1 MRPEPSVHGY
11 CDAAQPNR
19 KRLLFGWT
27 KLEEKQ
33 LRITTHL
40 SVRQKNKTRVT
51 PSSVPKKGPV
61 CRRVALFGEDT
72 PFVYASE
79 SYTRGQD
86 RPPEAKPA
94 SPPAPP
100 LPSRSEGHE
109 ASESGLASAKSWP
122 LTGSELS
129 RFSAQCR
136 CFTLNHRGRRL
147 SEKKS
152 MCGFIGLPAPFLEL
166 YDGVGA
172 IARTGFR
179 QFSVSLGPGCSGAG
193 MLLQRCFSVELC

>member
-1 MRPEPSVHGY
+1 M
-11 CDAAQPNR
+11 
-19 KRLLFGWT
+19 
-27 KLEEKQ
+27 
-33 LRITTHL
+33 
-40 SVRQKNKTRVT
+40 
-51 PSSVPKKGPV
+51 PKKGPV

-79 SYTRGQD
+79 SCTRGQD

-100 LPSRSEGHE
+100 LPARSEGHE

-122 LTGSELS
+122 LTGSGLS

-152 MCGFIGLPAPFLEL
+152 PCAALL
-166 YDGVGA
+166 
-172 IARTGFR
+172 GFR
-179 QFSVSLGPGCSGAG
+179 HHFLSYMMALERSHALVSANSQFRWGRVALALACCFNAASASSCVEDGYECNERHVRLFRVSGTI
-193 MLLQRCFSVELC
+193 LLSCLMSLERWLRPIVVHSRG